1 MTDHKKDAPSAVAAA
16 LGANVGNP
24 VSPRPRTDY
33 HANQLPLK
41 PMAVIYVWPDGRLGT
56 VRGKN
61 ARALIGL
68 IQKRQEGFTRS
79 DMSGW
84 EGYLPSHISDLR
96 KLHRLDIQSTREPHH
111 GGFHARYFI
120 LSPIEIREIIKG

>member
-1 MTDHKKDAPSAVAAA
+1 MDNRKKDAPSAAATA
-16 LGANVGNP
+16 LGANTVELG
-24 VSPRPRTDY
+24 SHRPKCGY
-33 HANQLPLK
+33 HASRPQLK
-41 PMAVIYVWPDGRLGT
+41 PMAVMYAWPNGQSCR

-61 ARALIGL
+61 ARTLIGL
-68 IQKRQEGFTRS
+68 IQNRHEGFTRS

-120 LSPIEIREIIKG
+120 LSPIEIREIVKD